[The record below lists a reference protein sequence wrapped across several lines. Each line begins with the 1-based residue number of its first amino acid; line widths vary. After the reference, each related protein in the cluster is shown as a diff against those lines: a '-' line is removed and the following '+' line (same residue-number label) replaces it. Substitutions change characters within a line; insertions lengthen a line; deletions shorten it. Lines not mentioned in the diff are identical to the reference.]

1 MFHLGTEPGTSGWG
15 PHPSSATY
23 SPSARVQQKDSLLPY
38 ALSPDLRP
46 KPLFSPLLLPLHLST
61 GSGLFF
67 PGKWPLC
74 GDSFLQ
80 HLRICKRDQY
90 VCPAGWLSHRQ
101 ATVHIKVLRIALILL
116 EFRESGFW
124 PSLSSPNPCSVL
136 KLIPFF
142 PSLDP
147 LPHPRHPC
155 FCRDS
160 RVQAFNSHLLRSL
173 CVSNLMLQDQ
183 NSQHGR
189 CHPVPM
195 HQAYSPQV
203 CLPDFTVPESL
214 WGWVQTQIQVQWVWG
229 RALL

>member
-1 MFHLGTEPGTSGWG
+1 M
-15 PHPSSATY
+15 
-23 SPSARVQQKDSLLPY
+23 
-38 ALSPDLRP
+38 
-46 KPLFSPLLLPLHLST
+46 
-61 GSGLFF
+61 
-67 PGKWPLC
+67 
-74 GDSFLQ
+74 Q

-195 HQAYSPQV
+195 HQAYSPQI